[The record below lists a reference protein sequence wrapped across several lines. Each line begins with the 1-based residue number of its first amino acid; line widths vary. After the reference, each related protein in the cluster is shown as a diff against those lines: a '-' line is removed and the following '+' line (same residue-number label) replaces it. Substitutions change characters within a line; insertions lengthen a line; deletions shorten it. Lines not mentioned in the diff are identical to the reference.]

1 MPGVT
6 ASRQPKLSREEIH
19 ALLVDAGRT
28 ILREEGMGTGAEA
41 LTFKRVLERVERD
54 HGVRLTNASIIKRVW
69 DNQADFQT
77 DVLVAIAADEGITE
91 FEQTLD
97 ALTDVFA
104 TLDLSTPESRWAG
117 VRELCRV
124 GGAAN
129 MDALADSANWPSW
142 IGVWTLTT
150 SSDRAAVP
158 GRIERALATGYQSFT
173 AHFEKAYLAMADY
186 VGIRLKGP
194 LTIRQFTIAV
204 GALAEGCVL
213 RTRVDADNMEGLW
226 LPTGPEGEL
235 QEWTLFSIGL
245 DALVRQFFELTP
257 EWVPPGG

>member
-19 ALLVDAGRT
+19 TLLVDVGRT

-97 ALTDVFA
+97 ALTEVFA
-104 TLDLSTPESRWAG
+104 TVDLSTPEGRWSS
-117 VRELCRV
+117 VREICRV

-150 SSDRAAVP
+150 SSDRPAVP
-158 GRIERALATGYQSFT
+158 DRIERALAAGYQSFT
-173 AHFEKAYLAMADY
+173 AHFEKTYLAMADY

-213 RTRVDADNMEGLW
+213 RTRVDADNMEGLR

-245 DALVRQFFELTP
+245 DALVRQFFELIP
-257 EWVPPGG
+257 DWDPPDG